1 MRETFEKNQEFEGV
15 LVRKAT
21 KDYERKACCK
31 KKRVNKALLSMNL
44 AVSSGEVLSILGQ
57 NGAGKTTLINILTG
71 HLQATSGNAFI
82 FGHNLQTDLEEI
94 RKIISLCPQF
104 DICWDDLTIEEH
116 LELFCQLRKVDPA

>member
-1 MRETFEKNQEFEGV
+1 M
-15 LVRKAT
+15 RKAT
-21 KDYERKACCK
+21 KDYEKKTCCK

-71 HLQATSGNAFI
+71 HLEATSGNAFI
-82 FGHNLQTDLEEI
+82 FGLNLQTDLEEI

-116 LELFCQLRKVDPA
+116 LELFCQLRKVNPA